1 VILISTM
8 IIGGVREVAGPGRAG
23 APIAGVREAASAS
36 GAGQAGAPIAGG
48 VREVAVACRAGQ
60 AGAPIAGGVRE
71 VAGSGRFG
79 RAVTP
84 LVVVGW
90 MRAASGSGRMCADRA
105 VTGAAA

>member
-8 IIGGVREVAGPGRAG
+8 IVGWVRAAAGPGR
-23 APIAGVREAASAS
+23 
-36 GAGQAGAPIAGG
+36 AGQAGAPIAGG

-71 VAGSGRFG
+71 AAGSGRFG
-79 RAVTP
+79 RAATP

-90 MRAASGSGRMCADRA
+90 MRAAARSGRNFAER
-105 VTGAAA
+105 TAA

>member
-23 APIAGVREAASAS
+23 APIAGVRE
-36 GAGQAGAPIAGG
+36 
-48 VREVAVACRAGQ
+48 VAVACRAGQ

-71 VAGSGRFG
+71 AAGSGRFG
-79 RAVTP
+79 WPATP

-90 MRAASGSGRMCADRA
+90 MRAASGSGRMCAERA